1 MSLSGSTTV
10 GRPVRRPVFAAV
22 PADEVPEQ
30 LVAGR
35 VQPVG
40 QLLLGSLRIGSLW
53 ESLAVPEL
61 RQQAQALATQVVA
74 GAATAM
80 P

>member
-1 MSLSGSTTV
+1 
-10 GRPVRRPVFAAV
+10 R
-22 PADEVPEQ
+22 
-30 LVAGR
+30 AGG
-35 VQPVG
+35 QPQARLGV
-40 QLLLGSLRIGSLW
+40 LGSLRIGSLW

-80 P
+80 S

>member
-1 MSLSGSTTV
+1 MRNRPGGQGTQPRGSGLHDAD
-10 GRPVRRPVFAAV
+10 GRPNPR
-22 PADEVPEQ
+22 
-30 LVAGR
+30 LR
-35 VQPVG
+35 VI
-40 QLLLGSLRIGSLW
+40 GSLRIGSLW

>member
-1 MSLSGSTTV
+1 VPGDRLCSRSG
-10 GRPVRRPVFAAV
+10 AAQARLGV
-22 PADEVPEQ
+22 
-30 LVAGR
+30 
-35 VQPVG
+35 
-40 QLLLGSLRIGSLW
+40 LGSLRIGSLW